1 MSGRRRATTRGV
13 LLLFACIVFVVGSVS
28 VFGFLRAELRRDA
41 LHDAAINADL
51 LIARNL
57 ATHEY
62 FTAELKPEVFAD
74 LEGRL
79 DSEVFAPEWMS
90 STYAVR
96 EMMRRTDPFLGEY
109 SYKEAAIDARSPQN
123 EADEFEKV
131 FLERLAA
138 NPKLQKDSGVRIV
151 DGLPMFYLMRLGEM
165 VAEECLQ
172 CHSTPDQA
180 PVGLVEIYGPTRSF
194 GRSVG
199 EVASALSVEV
209 PLGLA
214 YRRADDLVIKL
225 FVILVGVYLIL
236 LAALFVFVSRYLI
249 HPLAM
254 AQDAAIDIVEHRR
267 PLRAG
272 VPAAGTSEVHS
283 MATAF
288 NSLADDLATRVEE
301 LEKANAEVV
310 DANNAKDRFLA
321 NLSHELRTPLNSVIG
336 FAGVLGQGLAGP
348 VNPEQ
353 VRQLD
358 MISTSGRHLLELLQE
373 ILDFTKLRSGTAGVE
388 VKEFDPR
395 NAVSRVC
402 DALRVEAA
410 RKQIELVYDADAGEC
425 SAKTD
430 RLKFEQ
436 ILLNLVGNAIK
447 FTDVGGV
454 GVYLT
459 HEGAEIVVRVKDSG
473 PGVPAEDLLRVFD
486 EFYQAGT
493 SASLKPTGTGLGL
506 PISRSL
512 AQLLGGD
519 VSIESTGPEGSVFM
533 LRIPCEYDDSQ
544 AYQ

>member
-1 MSGRRRATTRGV
+1 HV
-13 LLLFACIVFVVGSVS
+13 W
-28 VFGFLRAELRRDA
+28 FLRAELRRDG
-41 LHDAAINADL
+41 LQDAAVNADL
-51 LIARNL
+51 IIARNL

-62 FTAELKPEVFAD
+62 FTSELKPEVFAE
-74 LEGRL
+74 LEGGL
-79 DSEVFAPEWMS
+79 DSGVFAPEWMS

-96 EMMRRTDPFLGEY
+96 DMMQRTDPLLGEY

-123 EADEFEKV
+123 EADEFEKA

-138 NPKLQKDSGVRIV
+138 NPKLQKDSDVRIV
-151 DGLPMFYLMRLGEM
+151 DGLPMFYLMRRGEM

-172 CHSTPDQA
+172 CHSTPEQA
-180 PVGLVEIYGPTRSF
+180 PAGLVEIYGPTRSF
-194 GRSVG
+194 GRAAG
-199 EVASALSVEV
+199 EVASALSVQV
-209 PLGLA
+209 PLSAA
-214 YRRADDLVIKL
+214 YGRTDELVVKL
-225 FVILVGVYLIL
+225 FVILVGVYLVV
-236 LAALFVFVSRYLI
+236 LAALFVFAGRYLV

-254 AQDAAIDIVEHRR
+254 AQDAAIDIVERR
-267 PLRAG
+267 RSLRAG
-272 VPAAGTSEVHS
+272 VPATGTREVYS
-283 MATAF
+283 MAIAF
-288 NSLADDLATRVEE
+288 NALADDLATRVEE
-301 LEKANAEVV
+301 LENANAEVG
-310 DANNAKDRFLA
+310 DANKAKDRFLA

-353 VRQLD
+353 VRQLE

-388 VKEFDPR
+388 VKEFDPCV
-395 NAVSRVC
+395 AVSRVC

-410 RKQIELVYDADAGEC
+410 RKQIELVCDADTGEC

-436 ILLNLVGNAIK
+436 ILLNLVGNALK
-447 FTDVGGV
+447 FTDAGTVEV
-454 GVYLT
+454 RLT
-459 HEGAEIVVRVKDSG
+459 HEDAEIVVRVKDSG
-473 PGVPAEDLLRVFD
+473 PGVPAEDRLRVFD
-486 EFYQAGT
+486 EFYQAGS

>member
-1 MSGRRRATTRGV
+1 MNGERRATTRGV
-13 LLLFACIVFVVGSVS
+13 LLLFACIVFLVGSVS
-28 VFGFLRAELRRDA
+28 VFGFLRAELRHDA
-41 LHDAAINADL
+41 LQDAVITTDL

-62 FTAELKPEVFAD
+62 FTAELKPEVFAE

-79 DSEVFAPEWMS
+79 DAKVFAPEWMS

-96 EMMRRTDPFLGEY
+96 EMMRRTDPLLGEY
-109 SYKEAAIDARSPQN
+109 SYKEAAINARSPQN
-123 EADEFEKV
+123 EADEFEKA

-138 NPKLQKDSGVRIV
+138 DPKLQNESGVRTV
-151 DGLPMFYLMRLGEM
+151 DGLPVFYSLRRGEI

-172 CHSTPDQA
+172 CHSTPDKA

-209 PLGLA
+209 PLSAA

-236 LAALFVFVSRYLI
+236 LAALFVFVGRYLV

-254 AQDAAIDIVEHRR
+254 AQGAAIDIVEHRR
-267 PLRAG
+267 SLRSG
-272 VPAAGTSEVHS
+272 VPATGTAEIYS

-288 NSLADDLATRVEE
+288 NALADDLATRVEE
-301 LEKANAEVV
+301 LENANAEVV

-348 VNPEQ
+348 VNEEQ
-353 VRQLD
+353 ARQLE

-388 VKEFDPR
+388 VKEFDPCT
-395 NAVSRVC
+395 AIERVC
-402 DALRVEAA
+402 DAMRVEAS
-410 RKQIELVYDADAGEC
+410 RKEIALVCDAHAGEC
-425 SAKTD
+425 IARTD

-436 ILLNLVGNAIK
+436 ILLNLLGNALK
-447 FTDVGGV
+447 FTEAGGV
-454 GVYLT
+454 EVRMT
-459 HEGAEIVVRVKDSG
+459 HEDAEIVVRVKDSG

-486 EFYQAGT
+486 EFYQAGS

-506 PISRSL
+506 PISRTL
-512 AQLLGGD
+512 ARLLGGD

-544 AYQ
+544 A